1 MIKRIGMILAVL
13 CLFFSLFSN
22 TNERINSATSIEKLN
37 SGRGLQV
44 QVLDGCVVTIDDLIN
59 TLLGDNVTVSNVVYT
74 GANIASGLF
83 SGGLSAGI
91 SIDEGVILSSGYA
104 ANAIGPNISDGISGN
119 NGLPGDSDLNTLIPG
134 YRTNDATI
142 LEFDFTPQF
151 NSITFTYVFGSD
163 EYLEYVNSSFNDVF
177 GFFIDGVNVAIL
189 PGTTTPVAINTVNHL
204 VNTQYFIDND
214 LSSGLPYYH
223 NIECDGFTTSLTV
236 QALVNPG
243 EIHHMRLGIADAGDW
258 ILDSWVFLEAESF
271 TSVQAQTPFQVN
283 IEGGIIHETD
293 EDTPIDLLVQV
304 TGLDNSTFSWVL
316 MDPIFGSAEF
326 LEPRIVELFRIIR
339 YTPDPDYN
347 HYFNLGGYGY
357 GVDAFVLA
365 VTNNI
370 GQTIYTTIGIHI
382 NPVNDPP
389 QNTLPPVISGDF
401 LTGTEVYCDPGS
413 WNDDVDN
420 QWVPPGEESTI
431 ELSYQWQ
438 ISESENGE
446 WFDIAGAVNA
456 TYLLAA
462 ETGENYLRCQVT
474 AEDNGIGFTG
484 DSISVAI
491 SNIEFVTLPNSN
503 QENIISPVTELLAAS
518 PNPFNPETKLQFI
531 LAGDSDVELAIY
543 NLKGQKITTL
553 LNQYITAGQYS
564 TIWTGHDHYGK
575 ECPSGLYFAVL
586 RAGNSIFNQKLLLI
600 K

>member
-1 MIKRIGMILAVL
+1 
-13 CLFFSLFSN
+13 
-22 TNERINSATSIEKLN
+22 
-37 SGRGLQV
+37 
-44 QVLDGCVVTIDDLIN
+44 
-59 TLLGDNVTVSNVVYT
+59 
-74 GANIASGLF
+74 
-83 SGGLSAGI
+83 
-91 SIDEGVILSSGYA
+91 
-104 ANAIGPNISDGISGN
+104 
-119 NGLPGDSDLNTLIPG
+119 
-134 YRTNDATI
+134 
-142 LEFDFTPQF
+142 
-151 NSITFTYVFGSD
+151 
-163 EYLEYVNSSFNDVF
+163 
-177 GFFIDGVNVAIL
+177 
-189 PGTTTPVAINTVNHL
+189 
-204 VNTQYFIDND
+204 
-214 LSSGLPYYH
+214 
-223 NIECDGFTTSLTV
+223 
-236 QALVNPG
+236 
-243 EIHHMRLGIADAGDW
+243 
-258 ILDSWVFLEAESF
+258 
-271 TSVQAQTPFQVN
+271 
-283 IEGGIIHETD
+283 
-293 EDTPIDLLVQV
+293 
-304 TGLDNSTFSWVL
+304 
-316 MDPIFGSAEF
+316 
-326 LEPRIVELFRIIR
+326 
-339 YTPDPDYN
+339 
-347 HYFNLGGYGY
+347 
-357 GVDAFVLA
+357 
-365 VTNNI
+365 
-370 GQTIYTTIGIHI
+370 
-382 NPVNDPP
+382 
-389 QNTLPPVISGDF
+389 
-401 LTGTEVYCDPGS
+401 CDPGS